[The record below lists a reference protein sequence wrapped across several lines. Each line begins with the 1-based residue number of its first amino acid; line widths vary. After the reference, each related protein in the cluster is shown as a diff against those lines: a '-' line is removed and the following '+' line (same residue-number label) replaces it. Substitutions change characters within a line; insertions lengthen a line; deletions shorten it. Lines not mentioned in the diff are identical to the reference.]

1 MKNIKTILLFI
12 TLLAS
17 SALFAGLAVP
27 GEGNPLLAS
36 SAIKIDSVA
45 GYTVEKLADSAGVRI
60 KVRTP
65 EGKDF
70 WTSEILGDREK
81 KFMFNGESNN
91 LLVADIDADA
101 KPEIITAVAFPPHN
115 GGLYIFTLNA
125 EQNGFMP
132 MTFNN
137 PQTNDEKSFL
147 VADIFQEDGQDLA
160 FIENRVRV
168 LGMLYPENEYGEPV
182 ASFFFYKLTDS
193 SFTYDSCE
201 AVPVEN

>member
-1 MKNIKTILLFI
+1 MKTIDLILL
-12 TLLAS
+12 LLAIS
-17 SALFAGLAVP
+17 VSAALFAGLAVP
-27 GEGNPLLAS
+27 GEDNPLLAS
-36 SAIKIDSVA
+36 SKIKINNA
-45 GYTVEKLADSAGVRI
+45 GYTVEKLADSAGVLI
-60 KVRTP
+60 KVKTP

-81 KFMFNGESNN
+81 KFMFNGESSN

-147 VADIFQEDGQDLA
+147 VADIFQEDGQDIA
-160 FIENRVRV
+160 FIDNRVRV
-168 LGMLYPENEYGEPV
+168 LGMLYPENEQEEPV
-182 ASFFFYKLTDS
+182 ASFFYYKLTDS
-193 SFTYDSCE
+193 AFAYDSCE

>member
-1 MKNIKTILLFI
+1 MKKVKTILLFI

-36 SAIKIDSVA
+36 SKIEINNTD
-45 GYTVEKLADSAGVRI
+45 YTVEKLADKEGVRI

-65 EGKDF
+65 EGKEF
-70 WTSEILGDREK
+70 WTSEILGNNEK
-81 KFMFNGESNN
+81 KFMFNGESCN
-91 LLVADIDADA
+91 LLVADINADS

-115 GGLYIFTLNA
+115 GGLYIFTINS
-125 EQNGFMP
+125 ESNGFMP

-137 PQTNDEKSFL
+137 QQTKDSKTFL
-147 VADIFQEDGQDLA
+147 AADIFQENGQDIA
-160 FIENRVRV
+160 FIDNRIRV

-182 ASFFFYKLTDS
+182 ASFFYYKLTDS
-193 SFTYDSCE
+193 AFAYEGCE